1 MNENRK
7 RVTMHNGR
15 SHRGTGM
22 AFSAKHNDRQFD
34 ISQSDHIDPERS
46 RGNRYWRWN
55 QQDTPEQ
62 TFEDCEQTFYE
73 KTFADYL
80 QAQNQRHIE
89 SRHPSRVKTI
99 EQYRQS
105 RLGRPEQVIME
116 IGNSKTGAPDPDTLW
131 TIIKAQL
138 DWERKTFPA
147 VRVLDIALHVDE
159 PDSAP
164 HIHVSRVW
172 IAHDKDGH
180 QMQQQ
185 EGALRE
191 MGVQK
196 PLPESVESRDRYNN
210 RKMTYTRICREHL
223 QELCREYGL
232 DIETEPK
239 EPSQTGRT
247 LLTLKADT
255 LEQETQGIEARRR
268 MAQRDVEDLHQMDI
282 QVTRQINEGYGE
294 LADIGLQKQSALE
307 ELDAIKHSKQSARER
322 ATRAREQAEQQQ
334 AKNRTLKV
342 AESEIR
348 GNMEREQRT
357 ARQLAEMNEKARK
370 QLQRTQKQLEAL
382 KGYLDKAEQR
392 ELQEI
397 LEREQ
402 DGFELE

>member
-34 ISQSDHIDPERS
+34 ISQSDHIDPEQS

-62 TFEDCEQTFYE
+62 SFENCEQEFYE
-73 KTFADYL
+73 RTFADYL
-80 QAQNQRHIE
+80 QAQNQRHINN
-89 SRHPSRVKTI
+89 RHPGRVKTM

-138 DWERKTFPA
+138 DWEKKMFPA

-196 PLPESVESRDRYNN
+196 PLPDSVESRDRYNN
-210 RKMTYTRICREHL
+210 RKMTYTRACREHL

-239 EPSQTGRT
+239 EKSQTGRT
-247 LLTLKADT
+247 LLKLKVNT
-255 LEQETQGIEARRR
+255 LEQETQNIEARRR
-268 MAQRDVEDLHQMDI
+268 VAQRDVEDLHQMDV
-282 QVTRQINEGYGE
+282 QVTRQINERYGE
-294 LADIGLQKQSALE
+294 LADVGLQKQSALE
-307 ELDAIKHSKQSARER
+307 ELEVIKHSATHARARAEKARER
-322 ATRAREQAEQQQ
+322 AQEQEARNIQAQ
-334 AKNRTLKV
+334 ADSRHVK
-342 AESEIR
+342 
-348 GNMEREQRT
+348 REYEAQKDNLQ
-357 ARQLAEMNEKARK
+357 AVKAK
-370 QLQRTQKQLEAL
+370 YKHLQKFLTI
-382 KGYLDKAEQR
+382 AEQR
-392 ELQEI
+392 QLEELQKQVEEE
-397 LEREQ
+397 ER
-402 DGFELE
+402 DL

>member
-1 MNENRK
+1 MNKKSRI
-7 RVTMHNGR
+7 TLHNGR

-34 ISQSDHIDPERS
+34 VSQSDHIDPEQS

-62 TFEDCEQTFYE
+62 SFESCEQEFYE
-73 KTFADYL
+73 RTFADYL
-80 QAQNQRHIE
+80 QAQNQRHIDN
-89 SRHPSRVKTI
+89 RHPGRVKTM

-210 RKMTYTRICREHL
+210 RKMTYTRACREHL
-223 QELCREYGL
+223 QELCKEYGL

-239 EPSQTGRT
+239 EKSQTGRT
-247 LLTLKADT
+247 LLKLKADT
-255 LEQETQGIEARRR
+255 LEQETQSIEARRR
-268 MAQRDVEDLHQMDI
+268 VAQRDVEDLHQIEI

-294 LADIGLQKQSALE
+294 LGDIGLQKRDALE
-307 ELDAIKHSKQSARER
+307 ELEVIKHSGTHARARAQKARER
-322 ATRAREQAEQQQ
+322 AQEQEARNIQAQ
-334 AKNRTLKV
+334 ADSRHVK
-342 AESEIR
+342 
-348 GNMEREQRT
+348 REY
-357 ARQLAEMNEKARK
+357 E
-370 QLQRTQKQLEAL
+370 TQKNNLQEVRAEYEHLQKQVEQV
-382 KGYLDKAEQR
+382 KGFLTIAEQR
-392 ELQEI
+392 QLEELQKQVQE
-397 LEREQ
+397 ER
-402 DGFELE
+402 DL